1 MSVYVTSTSRADHP
15 SSLKGRKTN
24 TVQAGC
30 PPPFPWRTRLTD
42 EWMNK
47 QSCWMRH
54 ETLLSSW
61 LGEWM
66 TTELFTNRWM
76 KEEGRQRYG
85 PRETGRS
92 TYDGRVGYRM
102 RSCGWQSCGWKGAGG
117 GEHEARW
124 MDERK
129 YDGGQRFGRE
139 KRGSELWWRW
149 QVQEEIIWM
158 IIVERQ

>member
-30 PPPFPWRTRLTD
+30 PPPFPWRTRITD

-47 QSCWMRH
+47 QSFWMRH
-54 ETLLSSW
+54 VRRCCLSL

-66 TTELFTNRWM
+66 TTELFTRSMDERRRTPALRTQRNGEIDLWWKGRVQDEIFWM
-76 KEEGRQRYG
+76 TIVERQR
-85 PRETGRS
+85 REEES
-92 TYDGRVGYRM
+92 T
-102 RSCGWQSCGWKGAGG
+102 K
-117 GEHEARW
+117 ARW

-129 YDGGQRFGRE
+129 YEGGQRFGRE
-139 KRGSELWWRW
+139 KWGSELWWRW
-149 QVQEEIIWM
+149 
-158 IIVERQ
+158 RYRKK